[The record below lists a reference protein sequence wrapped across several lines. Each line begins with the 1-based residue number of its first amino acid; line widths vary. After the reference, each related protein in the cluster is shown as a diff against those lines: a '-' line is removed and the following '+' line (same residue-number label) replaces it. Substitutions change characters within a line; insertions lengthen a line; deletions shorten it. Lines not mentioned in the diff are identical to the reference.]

1 MRYRYRSLL
10 EGALVLFAC
19 LASGTLECGGARV
32 TPQEKRG
39 ELLYARMC
47 AVCHGRSGQGYAAD
61 QAPMLSN
68 ANFLASASDDFLRS
82 AIANGRSGT
91 TMSAWARA
99 RGGPLGAGEIDA
111 LIATIHEW
119 REGPRAVLDERPAL
133 GDATRGA
140 DVFARE
146 CVKCHGAEGTGGPNL
161 HIGNYDLLST
171 ASTGFLRYAVQGGRP
186 GTAMR
191 SFGSTLGD
199 RGIEDVVALLR
210 SWQARGAATPH
221 PAPPHPP
228 PLPLGPVPL
237 NPRGP
242 EPVGFRTTPL
252 TTPADAIKA
261 QLDRGARM
269 GILDAR
275 APSDYLN
282 EHIAGAVS
290 VPFYDPDPY
299 VAQLPKDAWLVCYCS
314 CPHAESGTL
323 AQKLA
328 AKGFTKVTVL
338 DEGLGI
344 WKARKYAT
352 RVGLDP

>member
-1 MRYRYRSLL
+1 MRYRSIL
-10 EGALVLFAC
+10 EGFLVFFAC
-19 LASGTLECGGARV
+19 LASGTLECGGV
-32 TPQEKRG
+32 VPTPQEKRG
-39 ELLYARMC
+39 EALYGRMC
-47 AVCHGRSGQGYAAD
+47 AVCHGRAGEGYAAD
-61 QAPMLSN
+61 GAPALSN
-68 ANFLASASDDFLRS
+68 PTFLASVSDEFLRS

-111 LIATIHEW
+111 LIATLHEW
-119 REGPRAVLDERPAL
+119 RDTPRATLDERAL
-133 GDATRGA
+133 DGDAKRGA
-140 DVFARE
+140 VVFAE
-146 CVKCHGAEGTGGPNL
+146 CVRCHGAEGTGGPNL

-171 ASTGFLRYAVQGGRP
+171 AGNGFLRYAIRNGRP
-186 GTAMR
+186 GTLMPGFDSA
-191 SFGSTLGD
+191 LGEHGVD
-199 RGIEDVVALLR
+199 DVIALLR
-210 SWQARGAATPH
+210 GFQAHGASIPH

-242 EPVGFRTTPL
+242 EPLAFRAYPL

-269 GILDAR
+269 AVLDAR

-290 VPFYDPDPY
+290 VPFYDPGPY
-299 VAQLPKDAWLVCYCS
+299 EAQLPKDAWIVCYCS

-323 AQKLA
+323 AQKLES
-328 AKGFTKVTVL
+328 KGFTKVTVL
-338 DEGLGI
+338 DEGLGV
-344 WKARKYAT
+344 WKGRNYPT
-352 RVGLDP
+352 RTGLDP